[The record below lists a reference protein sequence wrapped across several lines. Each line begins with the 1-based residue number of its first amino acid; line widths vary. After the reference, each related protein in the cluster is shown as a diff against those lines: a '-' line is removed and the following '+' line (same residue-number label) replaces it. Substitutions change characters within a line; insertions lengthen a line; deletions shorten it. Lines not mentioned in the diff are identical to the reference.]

1 MENWRQESATVLFG
15 PEEGGGGG
23 GGGFLTFKGLLSP
36 FKPIPL
42 LLGAK
47 LASLAIILPL
57 LLLTALHV

>member
-1 MENWRQESATVLFG
+1 MDKRCQESATVFFV